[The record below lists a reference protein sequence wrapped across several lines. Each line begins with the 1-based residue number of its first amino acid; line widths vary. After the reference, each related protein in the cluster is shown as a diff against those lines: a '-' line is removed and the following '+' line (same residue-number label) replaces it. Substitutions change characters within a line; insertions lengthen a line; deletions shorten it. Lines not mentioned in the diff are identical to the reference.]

1 MGSKNHE
8 VVPTPLITQLSGL
21 RGGSGV
27 HKCISTLAKSNLI
40 ARLKNAKYDG
50 YRLTYG
56 GLDYLSLHTHQK
68 RDILYS
74 TGQQIGTGKES
85 DIHVAAS
92 PIGVQY
98 ALKIHRLGRI
108 SFRTIKNNRD
118 YLRHRSSASWMY
130 MSRLAAVKEYTF
142 MTALHENGFPVPRPV
157 AQSRHTL
164 VMELI
169 EGLPLRQ
176 VQEVPHPERLYAE
189 LINLVLELAGVGL
202 IHGDFNEFNI
212 LIREDQIAPVS
223 QEQASSSPPNSPCT
237 VRQERPQDSI
247 KLTPIIIDF
256 PQMLSIDHPNAEMYF
271 DRDINCIKRFFE
283 RRFHFTSDEPGPFFV
298 EARNRAATIAP
309 KSRGRVQK
317 GKRSEEGQMGQK
329 SNSKSITAE
338 KSKEKGES
346 LQGRRL
352 DIEVEASGFSRK
364 MAKELEKYM
373 KEFGVDGD
381 SNDVDDIRS
390 DLEGSGEDERALD
403 SGELSG
409 EDDQSLEEKEGS
421 VSVNVPRLPICL

>member
-21 RGGSGV
+21 RGGSGI
-27 HKCISTLAKSNLI
+27 HKCISTLAKANLI

-85 DIHVAAS
+85 DIHIAAS
-92 PIGVQY
+92 PNGVQY

-142 MTALHENGFPVPRPV
+142 MTALYESGFPVPRPV

-212 LIREDQIAPVS
+212 LIREDQLASVTQEEASSPTNNPCSVS
-223 QEQASSSPPNSPCT
+223 QESS
-237 VRQERPQDSI
+237 QDSI

-298 EARNRAATIAP
+298 EASHRATIAP
-309 KSRGRVQK
+309 KSRGTVQK
-317 GKRSEEGQMGQK
+317 GKASKEGQK
-329 SNSKSITAE
+329 SQKSKSLTTE

-381 SNDVDDIRS
+381 GNDVDDVRS
-390 DLEGSGEDERALD
+390 DLEGSGEDEPAQD
-403 SGELSG
+403 SGEPNG
-409 EDDQSLEEKEGS
+409 EEDESLGEKEGS
-421 VSVNVPRLPICL
+421 VSVIVP

>member
-27 HKCISTLAKSNLI
+27 HKCISTLAKANLI

-85 DIHVAAS
+85 DIHIAAS

-142 MTALHENGFPVPRPV
+142 MTALHESGFPVPRPV

-212 LIREDQIAPVS
+212 LIREDQIASVP
-223 QEQASSSPPNSPCT
+223 QEQASYPTNSPCS
-237 VRQERPQDSI
+237 VPQESLQDSI

-256 PQMLSIDHPNAEMYF
+256 PQMISIDHPNAEMYF

-283 RRFHFTSDEPGPFFV
+283 RRFHFISDEPGPFFV
-298 EARNRAATIAP
+298 EARNRATIAP
-309 KSRGRVQK
+309 KSKGRVQK
-317 GKRSEEGQMGQK
+317 GQK
-329 SNSKSITAE
+329 SDSKSLTTE
-338 KSKEKGES
+338 KPKEVGEG

-373 KEFGVDGD
+373 KEFGVEGDG
-381 SNDVDDIRS
+381 NDIDNVRS
-390 DLEGSGEDERALD
+390 DLEGSGEDELAQD
-403 SGELSG
+403 SGESNVEDG
-409 EDDQSLEEKEGS
+409 ESLGEKEGS